1 MYKIFVNKTFIY
13 SNVIIEKFI
22 TINSPWIPRI
32 GETISTISIQGK
44 IKELTNGYGDKP
56 SLSITLEEYKTISHC
71 SGLDVSVDINYCDSI
86 RACKYLTDPD
96 DAIIVHQKGRRY
108 IDAEDGKSVEIQD
121 IKFDGKAFDKEFG
134 D

>member
-44 IKELTNGYGDKP
+44 IKELTNGYGDNQVCLSPWKSTKP
-56 SLSITLEEYKTISHC
+56 
-71 SGLDVSVDINYCDSI
+71 
-86 RACKYLTDPD
+86 YLT
-96 DAIIVHQKGRRY
+96 V
-108 IDAEDGKSVEIQD
+108 VV
-121 IKFDGKAFDKEFG
+121 
-134 D
+134 

>member
-1 MYKIFVNKTFIY
+1 MYKIFVNKIFIY

-71 SGLDVSVDINYCDSI
+71 SGLDVAVDIDYCDSI
-86 RACKYLTDPD
+86 RACKDLTDPD

-108 IDAEDGKSVEIQD
+108 IDAEDGKSVEIKD